1 MLTHQTQ
8 IRVLY
13 RDTDKMGVV
22 YHANY
27 IVFYEA
33 ARNEMFRYIGL
44 PYTMLEQLGI
54 AMPIVEV
61 ESKYKAPAYY
71 DDLLTVRATIKE
83 LPLVRA
89 VVEYQ
94 VTNERGELLNTGKT
108 VLGYVNMERK
118 RPCRAPQQFIDELKK
133 YFDQYCPCTIP
144 YIYINILFQVAIGHR
159 GSFVDGYNQDPP
171 RALFGR
177 NLPLSDH

>member
-1 MLTHQTQ
+1 MITHDTQ

-33 ARNEMFRYIGL
+33 ARNEMFRAIGL
-44 PYTMLEQLGI
+44 PYTLLEQMNI

-71 DDLLTVRATIKE
+71 DDLLTVRATVKE
-83 LPLVRA
+83 LPEVRA
-89 VVEYQ
+89 VVEYE
-94 VTNERGELLNTGKT
+94 VFNEAGTVINTGKT

-118 RPCRAPQQFIDELKK
+118 RPCRAPKELIDELQK
-133 YFDQYCPCTIP
+133 YFE
-144 YIYINILFQVAIGHR
+144 
-159 GSFVDGYNQDPP
+159 
-171 RALFGR
+171 
-177 NLPLSDH
+177 

>member
-1 MLTHQTQ
+1 MITHDTQ

-33 ARNEMFRYIGL
+33 ARNEMFRAIGL
-44 PYTMLEQLGI
+44 PYTFLEQMNI

-61 ESKYKAPAYY
+61 ESQYKAPAFY
-71 DDLLTVRATIKE
+71 DDLLTVRATVKE
-83 LPLVRA
+83 LPEVRA
-89 VVEYQ
+89 VVEYE
-94 VTNERGELLNTGKT
+94 VFNEAGTVINTGKT

-118 RPCRAPQQFIDELKK
+118 RPCRAPKEFIDELQK
-133 YFDQYCPCTIP
+133 YFE
-144 YIYINILFQVAIGHR
+144 
-159 GSFVDGYNQDPP
+159 
-171 RALFGR
+171 
-177 NLPLSDH
+177 

>member
-1 MLTHQTQ
+1 MITHDTQ

-33 ARNEMFRYIGL
+33 ARNEMFRAIGL
-44 PYTMLEQLGI
+44 PYTLLEQMNI

-71 DDLLTVRATIKE
+71 DDLLTVRATVKE
-83 LPLVRA
+83 LPEVRA
-89 VVEYQ
+89 VVEYE
-94 VTNERGELLNTGKT
+94 VFNEAGTVINTGKT

-118 RPCRAPQQFIDELKK
+118 RPCRAPKEFIDELQK
-133 YFDQYCPCTIP
+133 YFE
-144 YIYINILFQVAIGHR
+144 
-159 GSFVDGYNQDPP
+159 
-171 RALFGR
+171 
-177 NLPLSDH
+177 

>member
-1 MLTHQTQ
+1 MISHDTQ

-27 IVFYEA
+27 IVYYEA
-33 ARNEMFRYIGL
+33 ARNEMFRSIGL
-44 PYTMLEQLGI
+44 PYTELESMNI

-61 ESKYKAPAYY
+61 ESKYKAPAFY
-71 DDLLTVRATIKE
+71 DELLTVRATMKE
-83 LPLVRA
+83 LPAVRA
-89 VVEYQ
+89 IVEYE
-94 VTNERGELLNTGKT
+94 VYNESGTLINTGKT

-133 YFDQYCPCTIP
+133 YFDQ
-144 YIYINILFQVAIGHR
+144 
-159 GSFVDGYNQDPP
+159 
-171 RALFGR
+171 
-177 NLPLSDH
+177 

>member
-1 MLTHQTQ
+1 MITHDTQ

-33 ARNEMFRYIGL
+33 ARNEMFRSIGL
-44 PYTMLEQLGI
+44 PYTLLEQMNI

-71 DDLLTVRATIKE
+71 DDLLTVRATVKE
-83 LPLVRA
+83 LPEVRA
-89 VVEYQ
+89 VVEYE
-94 VTNERGELLNTGKT
+94 VFNEAGMVINTGKT

-118 RPCRAPQQFIDELKK
+118 RPCRAPKEFIDELQK
-133 YFDQYCPCTIP
+133 YFE
-144 YIYINILFQVAIGHR
+144 
-159 GSFVDGYNQDPP
+159 
-171 RALFGR
+171 
-177 NLPLSDH
+177 

>member
-1 MLTHQTQ
+1 MITHDTQ

-33 ARNEMFRYIGL
+33 ARNEMFRAIGL
-44 PYTMLEQLGI
+44 PYTLLEQMNI

-71 DDLLTVRATIKE
+71 DDLLTVRATVKE
-83 LPLVRA
+83 LPEVRA
-89 VVEYQ
+89 VVEYE
-94 VTNERGELLNTGKT
+94 VFNEAGTVINTGKT

-118 RPCRAPQQFIDELKK
+118 RPCRAPKECIDELQK
-133 YFDQYCPCTIP
+133 YFE
-144 YIYINILFQVAIGHR
+144 
-159 GSFVDGYNQDPP
+159 
-171 RALFGR
+171 
-177 NLPLSDH
+177 